1 MRHISGGLIVTVLV
15 MASALAGAGVS
26 TKATGSGK
34 QVQPA
39 CKRCSPAFPS
49 SIPHCG
55 ANGSGSGGGTS
66 GGGGSPS
73 GT

>member
-1 MRHISGGLIVTVLV
+1 MRRISSGLMVTALV
-15 MASALAGAGVS
+15 MASALAGTG
-26 TKATGSGK
+26 TKATNSGK

-39 CKRCSPAFPS
+39 CKRCSPAFPG

-55 ANGSGSGGGTS
+55 ANGSGSGGTTS